1 MAVMSARLAPGRRGL
16 ERKLVWILGSP
27 RSGSTWLY
35 RLLLAPPTVVG
46 IHEPLIGMHV
56 GLFASVM
63 GGVPLASTLE
73 QPRIIDL
80 RDDNEYVFA
89 PTHADK
95 WGPAL
100 GRVVLSRFAD
110 RIPRGARHCV
120 VHEPNGS
127 EGADVI
133 MRALPRSRLLF
144 LVRDGRD
151 VVDSRVDASRSGTW
165 LDQAFGLGEDRQGEA
180 RLAYVS
186 EQAAR
191 WRVRTEVVQRAY
203 DHHPAELRHLVR
215 YEDLLAD
222 TVGELRKIY
231 RWLDLAVPSDL
242 ADRVAAQAFDA
253 VPADNRGPG
262 KFYRAA
268 SPGLWREHLTPQEQ
282 QVCLDIMGGTLA
294 AYGYDGSG
302 LTALG

>member
-1 MAVMSARLAPGRRGL
+1 MSVRFAPFRRGL

-35 RLLLAPPTVVG
+35 RLLLSPPTVVG

-63 GGVPLASTLE
+63 GGVPVARTLE
-73 QPRIIDL
+73 RPRIIDL
-80 RDDNEYVFA
+80 RDDDEYVFA
-89 PTHADK
+89 AAHVDTWA
-95 WGPAL
+95 PAL
-100 GRVVLSRFAD
+100 GRMMLCRFAD
-110 RIPRGARHCV
+110 RVPRQARHCV

-127 EGADVI
+127 EGADAI
-133 MRALPRSRLLF
+133 MRAVPRSRLLF

-151 VVDSRVDASRSGTW
+151 VVDSMVDASRSGTW
-165 LDQAFGLGEDRQGEA
+165 LDEAFGLGEDRQGEA

-191 WRVRTEVVQRAY
+191 WRIRTEVVQRAY
-203 DHHPAELRHLVR
+203 DHQPAGLRHLVR

-222 TVGELRKIY
+222 TVGELTKIY
-231 RWLDLAVPSDL
+231 RWLDLEEPPDL
-242 ADRVAAQAFDA
+242 ADRVAAKAFA
-253 VPADNRGPG
+253 AMPATNRGPG

-268 SPGLWREHLTPQEQ
+268 TPGLWREHLTPQEQ
-282 QVCLDIMGGTLA
+282 QVCAGIMGRTLET
-294 AYGYDGSG
+294 YGYDAGSFVP
-302 LTALG
+302 